1 MMDNQS
7 QTNTATDNQSNQEE
21 PQESQGIDSVI
32 AKVESYI
39 QDPKMVTPETLM
51 DLKNDLMDL
60 KDYMDNP
67 DQGMSADQGGQSE
80 PNGVA
85 IMIGRQK
92 GGMR

>member
-1 MMDNQS
+1 MIDNQS
-7 QTNTATDNQSNQEE
+7 QTNTATDNQEE
-21 PQESQGIDSVI
+21 TQESQGIDSVI

-67 DQGMSADQGGQSE
+67 DQGENPSGSGE
-80 PNGVA
+80 PNGIA
-85 IMIGRQK
+85 IMIGK
-92 GGMR
+92 AKNGGMKQ